1 LGATPTAS
9 SALHGDQMLHL
20 LGRIDAYFLAQ
31 VADVVVDG
39 CEEVTIDASR
49 EASADA
55 SAFDQ
60 SIDGLLQPPT
70 PSPLGGMRFPI
81 IGDLVG
87 SATAELESSQ
97 DSGSR
102 GVSEWKEDN
111 DDGFSSLSPRPIPHD
126 SPPSPPHH
134 LLDHM
139 YFASPPSAAQEE
151 IIETIFPSDIL
162 DRSSE
167 LGDVAAF
174 EEKPTGKWVAVQGKD
189 SKAKA
194 KKARRRKPREMA
206 TRRKRSRRDSSS
218 SETTISAAETDSAYD
233 SPTSILSPS
242 SVSASPKPALSS
254 HGPADDSPI
263 LSSTISKQPDIRSQL
278 PSVSS
283 SVNADEELGSTL
295 DLDLLNSL
303 LTKDILDEM
312 GQVILDKSLESSEKE
327 QLRSSEDA
335 DSQSD
340 GAISFGTGSED
351 DDVFAGIF
359 DDSKMADA
367 GNKILDDFDSDGWE
381 STFNELF
388 PMFA

>member
-1 LGATPTAS
+1 MGATPTAS
-9 SALHGDQMLHL
+9 SALDGDQMLHL
-20 LGRIDAYFLAQ
+20 LGRIDADFLAQ
-31 VADVVVDG
+31 VADVVIDG

-70 PSPLGGMRFPI
+70 LSPLGGMRFPI

-111 DDGFSSLSPRPIPHD
+111 DGFSSSLFPRPIPHD
-126 SPPSPPHH
+126 SSPSPQHH

-139 YFASPPSAAQEE
+139 YFASPPSAAYEE

-167 LGDVAAF
+167 SGDVVAF

-189 SKAKA
+189 SKAK
-194 KKARRRKPREMA
+194 KARRRKPREMA
-206 TRRKRSRRDSSS
+206 TRRSRRDSSS
-218 SETTISAAETDSAYD
+218 SETTISAVETDSAYD

-242 SVSASPKPALSS
+242 SVSASPKALSS

-312 GQVILDKSLESSEKE
+312 GEVILDKSLESSEKE

-340 GAISFGTGSED
+340 STISFGTGSED
-351 DDVFAGIF
+351 DVFVGIF
-359 DDSKMADA
+359 RDSKMADV